1 MSSEELCGLIV
12 RKDGEYLVARI
23 LHSKQLRWSISPYDA
38 VLIQNWKKARALAD
52 KVGGELVTFNPIT
65 GTVEG

>member
-12 RKDGEYLVARI
+12 RRDGEYLVGRI
-23 LHSKQLRWSISPYDA
+23 LCSNQLRWSRSPFDA
-38 VLIQNWKKARALAD
+38 ARTRNWKKARALAD

-65 GTVEG
+65 GTVRG